1 LPTLRWHDLRSTGLT
16 IAASTGA
23 SITALMNRAG
33 HTSIRAAMIY
43 QRLTATDDQ
52 KIADSIDNQL
62 TTAKLYELD
71 HYREAT
77 A

>member
-1 LPTLRWHDLRSTGLT
+1 
-16 IAASTGA
+16 
-23 SITALMNRAG
+23 MNRAG